1 MEEEI
6 KEPKCDKDFDI
17 AQPIDL
23 KTGSANL
30 GGEKLF
36 LMMLSKIESM
46 TFLDLMKKIAIAVEN
61 GDML

>member
-1 MEEEI
+1 MEEI

-17 AQPIDL
+17 ANPIDF
-23 KTGSANL
+23 KSGSTNL

-36 LMMLSKIESM
+36 LMMLSKMEQM
-46 TFLDLMKKIAIAVEN
+46 TFLDLMKKIATSIEN